1 MHACDVE
8 TIHDVR
14 SPRSDVVQP
23 IQLDVFR
30 KYDRSAREGRI
41 DTIPN

>member
-8 TIHDVR
+8 TIHHVR
-14 SPRSDVVQP
+14 SPGGDVVQP

-30 KYDRSAREGRI
+30 KYYRSAREGRI